1 MTLENIQTQIPITS
15 NSGSILSNFK
25 RKIYKDISVPKISS
39 SKLRDI
45 QNYLNNLFVTSLQ
58 QAESGLG
65 ESANEYVER
74 WIQAHSSNNMSLK
87 EDFKA
92 INEANEATTLEQMA
106 KLSIKKT
113 IETGSMIG
121 NETSKSIQGAVN
133 ALAGEAFEKF
143 LAEAFQQEDM
153 IEFFG
158 NGFLEDFGKTVQGVT
173 IEQLGSKGLYQLP
186 KTLERTIKLPGK
198 GSLIFRG
205 KPTLGKTDIAYSI
218 NAIQEDGSVST
229 ITSGISAKNLIDANR
244 AIHILSE
251 TSILNML
258 EPWRNFGEKDG
269 QKAIIS
275 YLRYLKSKNKK
286 SQAGEYA
293 HSIFGM
299 MGLAGRQYI
308 STNNSDIDPSI
319 GFLAVLNQSDLKNPI
334 RLIRVQELL
343 DRINKDPSDVLGKF
357 VHPQISNYKS
367 AQSELEAAKKS
378 LQIRAAVVRELLE
391 PIS

>member
-1 MTLENIQTQIPITS
+1 
-15 NSGSILSNFK
+15 
-25 RKIYKDISVPKISS
+25 
-39 SKLRDI
+39 
-45 QNYLNNLFVTSLQ
+45 
-58 QAESGLG
+58 
-65 ESANEYVER
+65 
-74 WIQAHSSNNMSLK
+74 MSLK

-113 IETGSMIG
+113 IETGSMVG

-218 NAIQEDGSVST
+218 NTIQEDGSVST

-343 DRINKDPSDVLGKF
+343 DKREQKCVNIVMKILMVIIN
-357 VHPQISNYKS
+357 H
-367 AQSELEAAKKS
+367 
-378 LQIRAAVVRELLE
+378 QIRTHTYVCLTLHMKKYQ
-391 PIS
+391 ILTGTGIK